1 MSTPTELKRV
11 VDELYEREFGYT
23 WDTPAWVPEKGGKYW
38 FVTDSSI
45 VDWAFWDD
53 DEEDQ
58 SRKNFL
64 GIYQT
69 RELAEAALL
78 EIRRALLEI
87 RRKLGEI
94 RRKLGEVTANL

>member
-1 MSTPTELKRV
+1 L
-11 VDELYEREFGYT
+11 GYT
-23 WDTPAWVPEKGGKYW
+23 WDTPAWVPEKGGEYW
-38 FVTDSSI
+38 FVKDSSI
-45 VDWAFWDD
+45 VDWAFGMTM
-53 DEEDQ
+53 
-58 SRKNFL
+58 KKTKAVKTYL